1 MKAALCIAM
10 LSVLGISTVSWA
22 QGAQEEVHRRVIIR
36 LLDAKKGFPTAKQ
49 LLRTGK
55 LTVTNRIVSQIAEN
69 KREEPRY
76 RLNAIRALEYFPTK
90 RTRIVLMGLLY
101 AKHQKAAYKRTCMK
115 ALARAFGPAMY
126 FELLPFLQDADPRV
140 RGGAALAIGEIDD
153 VRVEGILSN
162 HLGHEKDL
170 TARLE
175 IEKGIDQVKKRAQKK
190 RMRLLKIKRARSA
203 TQDKKGR

>member
-10 LSVLGISTVSWA
+10 LSVLGISTVCWA
-22 QGAQEEVHRRVIIR
+22 QVAQDEMHRRAIIH
-36 LLDAKKGFPTAKQ
+36 LLDARTGFPTAKQ

-69 KREEPRY
+69 KREKPRY

-101 AKHQKAAYKRTCMK
+101 AKHQKAAYKRTCLK

-126 FELLPFLQDADPRV
+126 LELLPFLQDADPRV

-153 VRVEGILSN
+153 VRGEGILSN
-162 HLGHEKDL
+162 HLGHEKEL
-170 TARLE
+170 AVRIE
-175 IEKGIDQVKKRAQKK
+175 IEKGIDQFKKRAVKK
-190 RMRLLKIKRARSA
+190 RMRLLKKARPL
-203 TQDKKGR
+203 TQDKKGI